1 MKNVLTGFAAGVLLL
16 LAIAYFVK
24 PTWLC
29 GSSAADDS
37 RKPLISLADLAM
49 EVSTREGNNLETLV
63 KLDKQFYKALLQ
75 GNKVGGMYFYSR
87 HGSCCPC
94 STGGTKCCSC
104 SQGSG
109 FGVMNNST
117 NQAYLVNQALYKFA
131 SNSNQKPFDKIPL
144 EVKVIDDVKIFL
156 IPESVADG
164 NYTARFE
171 GNINIELDI
180 AVHSDKTFEVI
191 AIR

>member
-24 PTWLC
+24 PAWLC
-29 GSSAADDS
+29 GPTTPDDN

-49 EVSTREGNNLETLV
+49 EVSAREGNNLETLV

-75 GNKVGGMYFYSR
+75 GNKVGSMYFYSR

-94 STGGTKCCSC
+94 SRGGTKCCSC

-117 NQAYLVNQALYKFA
+117 NQAYLINQGIYKFT
-131 SNSNQKPFDKIPL
+131 SNSDQQSFGKIPL

-156 IPESVADG
+156 IPESFEAG

-180 AVHSDKTFEVI
+180 AVNSDKTFDVI
-191 AIR
+191 AVR

>member
-1 MKNVLTGFAAGVLLL
+1 MKNILTGFVAGVLLL

-24 PTWLC
+24 PGWLC
-29 GSSAADDS
+29 GLPPADN
-37 RKPLISLADLAM
+37 RRPLISLADLAM
-49 EVSTREGNNLETLV
+49 EVSGREGNNLETLV
-63 KLDKQFYKALLQ
+63 QLDKQFYKALLQ
-75 GNKVGGMYFYSR
+75 ENKVGSMYFYSR

-94 STGGTKCCSC
+94 NTGGSKCCSC

-117 NQAYLVNQALYKFA
+117 NQVYLVNQAQYNFA
-131 SNSNQKPFDKIPL
+131 SSLNQQSFDKIPL

-156 IPESVADG
+156 IPASFTAG
-164 NYTARFE
+164 NYTVRFE

-180 AVHSDKTFEVI
+180 AVNLDKTFDVI